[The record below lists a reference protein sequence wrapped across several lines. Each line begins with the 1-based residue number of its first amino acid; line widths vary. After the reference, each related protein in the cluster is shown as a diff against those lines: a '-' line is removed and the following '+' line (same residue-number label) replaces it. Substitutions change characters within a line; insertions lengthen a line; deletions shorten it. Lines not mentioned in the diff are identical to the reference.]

1 METIEKTKIERLNE
15 LSEETLENF
24 ENVSPVELPEN
35 DAKEIE
41 TKGEVS
47 FTGETVNVC
56 VCGVYSGITCPM
68 G

>member
-15 LSEETLENF
+15 LSEETIENF

-35 DAKEIE
+35 DAKEEI
-41 TKGEVS
+41 KGEVS